1 MDFNGKHHIL
11 KVEVNEMDNLLLRQY
26 KYYTF
31 LMIQKE
37 TTFRTL
43 YALVVFTALML
54 FSISLKDA
62 GANTNQTTSE
72 DMARSRPEQS
82 IENIQ
87 ISYITL
93 RNKTGSN
100 VPSDFFGGLRGNLHA
115 GACTISLSP
124 IWGLEELANSAPFY
138 IPDEKIEMRSILE
151 GSTDELLSEIKSFSN
166 KDDGN
171 VVVYI
176 HGYNI
181 DFEKGCR
188 HSAVLQRSLGLHD
201 RLLLFSW
208 PADGSMLKYT
218 WDEADLVWSVPF
230 MADFFEDFVKESGYG
245 RTDIVAHSLGARGA
259 VQALTRLAYREY
271 DKPLFDELV
280 LIAPDIDTDT
290 FKHDLA
296 LLKRVVNRITIYVS
310 KNDKALRLSSEV
322 HGYPRLGEAGDALT
336 ILEGVETIDISLLSI
351 QRLSGH
357 IYHLSNKE
365 VIEDLE
371 LLLHSK
377 SPADKRPR
385 LKKIEH
391 EGMPYWQLLPDNK

>member
-1 MDFNGKHHIL
+1 
-11 KVEVNEMDNLLLRQY
+11 MDNQLLRKY
-26 KYYTF
+26 KYFTF
-31 LMIQKE
+31 AMIRKA

-62 GANTNQTTSE
+62 DAKKNQTTSV
-72 DMARSRPEQS
+72 DMARSKIEQS
-82 IENIQ
+82 LENIQ
-87 ISYITL
+87 ISYVTL

-100 VPSDFFGGLRGNLHA
+100 VPSDFFGGLRGNLHV
-115 GACTISLSP
+115 GACTISFSP

-138 IPDEKIEMRSILE
+138 IPDEKIEMRSIIE
-151 GSTDELLSEIKSFSN
+151 ASTDELLREIKSFSR

-208 PADGSMLKYT
+208 PADGNMLKYT

-230 MADFFEDFVKESGYG
+230 MADFFEDLVKESGYG

-271 DKPLFDELV
+271 DRSLIDELV
-280 LIAPDIDTDT
+280 LIAPDIDADT
-290 FKHDLA
+290 FKHDLR

-310 KNDKALRLSSEV
+310 DNDKALKLSSEV

-336 ILEGVETIDISLLSI
+336 VLEGVETIDISLLSTR
-351 QRLSGH
+351 RLSGH
-357 IYHLSNKE
+357 VYHLSNKE

-385 LKKIEH
+385 LINIEH
-391 EGMPYWQLLPDNK
+391 EGLPYWQLLPDDK